1 MFSKSYSATILG
13 INPIIITIE
22 VDVSDGLPSF
32 DMVGLLG
39 SEVKEARERVRI
51 SIKNSGYSL
60 KAKRVTVNLSPAD
73 IRKEGTAFDLPV
85 AFAILSSYGYIND
98 EFLKD
103 TLVVGELSLNGKV
116 NSVNGI
122 LSIIH
127 TAKQEKFKK
136 CIIPYD
142 NINEALIV
150 DDIDIY
156 AVKSLKEA
164 IDVINKKV
172 RVKPQKSIY
181 DFNLSNDNYNSNY
194 DFSNI
199 AGQSFAK
206 RGMEIAASGMHN
218 MLMIGPPGS
227 GKTMLAKSVPTILP
241 NLTFDEAMEVSKI
254 YSISGL
260 LKDKPFITNRPFRD
274 PHHTISS
281 TALAGGG
288 RIPKPGELTL
298 AHLGVLFLD
307 ELPEFNKNI
316 IELLRQPLEERHISI
331 TRLSGRFEFPTN
343 FMLVAAMNP
352 CNCGFYPDR
361 NKCECSINNIKR
373 YLSKISKPILDRFDI
388 SAEVLQVDY
397 KELKYRNQGEV
408 STSIK
413 KRVEIAREIQLE
425 RYKGKGIYY
434 NSELNIKNIEEF
446 CKLGVSEQRLI
457 ELAYKKMNLSVR
469 GYHKILKV
477 SRTIADLEE
486 STFIKEHHIS
496 EAISYRGLDTKYWGN
511 KL

>member
-13 INPIIITIE
+13 IDPIIITIE
-22 VDVSDGLPSF
+22 VDVSDGFPSF

-98 EFLKD
+98 KYFKD
-103 TLVVGELSLNGKV
+103 TLVVGELGLNGKV
-116 NSVNGI
+116 NRVNGI

-127 TAKQEKFKK
+127 TAKQEGFKK

-142 NINEALIV
+142 NINEALI
-150 DDIDIY
+150 IENIEIY

-164 IDVINKKV
+164 IDVIDKGQMMKIQKNAYDYNFNKK
-172 RVKPQKSIY
+172 
-181 DFNLSNDNYNSNY
+181 DYNANY

-199 AGQSFAK
+199 IGQGFAK

-227 GKTMLAKSVPTILP
+227 GKTMLAKSASTILP
-241 NLTFDEAMEVSKI
+241 DLTFDEAMEVSKI

-260 LKDKPFITNRPFRD
+260 LKDKPFVTNRPFRH
-274 PHHTISS
+274 PHHTIST
-281 TALAGGG
+281 TALVGGG

-307 ELPEFNKNI
+307 ELPEFNKSI
-316 IELLRQPLEERHISI
+316 IELLRQPLEDRHISI

-397 KELKYRNQGEV
+397 KDLKIKTQGEL
-408 STSIK
+408 SDNIK
-413 KRVEIAREIQLE
+413 KRVEIAREIQLD
-425 RYKGKGIYY
+425 RYKGKDIYY
-434 NSELNIKNIEEF
+434 NSELNIKEIEQF
-446 CKLGVSEQRLI
+446 CRLGEKEQKLI
-457 ELAYKKMNLSVR
+457 ELAYKKMNLSAR

-486 STFIKEHHIS
+486 STSIKEHHIS
-496 EAISYRGLDTKYWGN
+496 EALSYRGLDTKYWGN